1 LKYSINE
8 IANLFGLT
16 AHTLRYYDKEG
27 LLPFIDR
34 DPSGNRIFT
43 EKDLEWLTMIC
54 CLKDTGMP
62 IKEIKQYADWCAK
75 GMGTL
80 EERKDML
87 TKHRLNVVKQME
99 ALQKNLDLI
108 DSKIAVY
115 NDPVLAEQR
124 YGNFNGTP
132 S

>member
-1 LKYSINE
+1 MKYSIQE
-8 IANLFGLT
+8 VAAKFGLT

-27 LLPFIDR
+27 LLPFIGR
-34 DPSGNRIFT
+34 EPSGNRIFM
-43 EKDLEWLTMIC
+43 EKDLDWLAMIC

-75 GMGTL
+75 GMETL
-80 EERKDML
+80 EERKAML
-87 TKHRLNVVKQME
+87 ADHRLQVLKQMD
-99 ALQKNLDLI
+99 ALQQNLDLI

-124 YGNFNGTP
+124 YGNFSETK
-132 S
+132 

>member
-1 LKYSINE
+1 MKYSIHE
-8 IANLFGLT
+8 VATKFGLT

-27 LLPFIDR
+27 LLPFIGR
-34 DPSGNRIFT
+34 EPSGTRIFT
-43 EKDLEWLTMIC
+43 EKDLEWLAMIC

-75 GMGTL
+75 GMETL
-80 EERKDML
+80 EERKAML
-87 TKHRLNVVKQME
+87 ADHRLQVLQQME

-115 NDPVLAEQR
+115 NDPVLTEQR
-124 YGNFNGTP
+124 YGNIGETK
-132 S
+132 

>member
-1 LKYSINE
+1 MKFSIHE
-8 IANLFGLT
+8 VATKFGLT

-27 LLPFIDR
+27 LLPFIGR
-34 DPSGNRIFT
+34 EPSGNRIFT
-43 EKDLEWLTMIC
+43 EKDLDWLTMIC

-75 GMGTL
+75 GMETL
-80 EERKDML
+80 EERKAML
-87 TKHRLNVVKQME
+87 ADHRLQVLKQMD
-99 ALQKNLDLI
+99 ALQQNLDLI

-124 YGNFNGTP
+124 YGNFIETK
-132 S
+132 

>member
-1 LKYSINE
+1 MKYSIHE
-8 IANLFGLT
+8 VATKFGLT

-27 LLPFIDR
+27 LLPFIGR
-34 DPSGNRIFT
+34 EPSGTRIFT

-75 GMGTL
+75 GMETL
-80 EERKDML
+80 EERKAML
-87 TKHRLNVVKQME
+87 ADHRLQVLQQME

-115 NDPVLAEQR
+115 NDPVLTEQR
-124 YGNFNGTP
+124 YGNIGETK

>member
-1 LKYSINE
+1 MKYSINE
-8 IANLFGLT
+8 IARMFGLT

-27 LLPFIDR
+27 LLPFIGR
-34 DPSGNRIFT
+34 DSSGNRIFT
-43 EKDLEWLTMIC
+43 EKDLDWLAMIC

-62 IKEIKQYADWCAK
+62 IKEIKQYADWCSK
-75 GMGTL
+75 GMETL
-80 EERKDML
+80 EERKSML
-87 TKHRLNVVKQME
+87 TEHRLQVVKEIE

-115 NDPVLAEQR
+115 NDPMLAEQR
-124 YGNFNGTP
+124 YGNFSETQ

>member
-1 LKYSINE
+1 MKYSIHE
-8 IANLFGLT
+8 VASRFGLT

-27 LLPFIDR
+27 LLPFIGR
-34 DPSGNRIFT
+34 EPSGTRIFT
-43 EKDLEWLTMIC
+43 EKDLEWLSMIC

-62 IKEIKQYADWCAK
+62 IKEIKQYADWCSK
-75 GMGTL
+75 GMETL
-80 EERKDML
+80 EERKAML
-87 TKHRLNVVKQME
+87 ADHRLQVLQQME

-124 YGNFNGTP
+124 YGNIGETK
-132 S
+132 

>member
-1 LKYSINE
+1 MKYSIHE
-8 IANLFGLT
+8 VATKFGLT

-27 LLPFIDR
+27 LLPFIGR
-34 DPSGNRIFT
+34 EPSGTRIFT

-75 GMGTL
+75 GMETL
-80 EERKDML
+80 EERKAML
-87 TKHRLNVVKQME
+87 ADHRLQVLQQME

-115 NDPVLAEQR
+115 NDPVLTEQR
-124 YGNFNGTP
+124 YGNIGET
-132 S
+132 

>member
-1 LKYSINE
+1 MKYSIHE
-8 IANLFGLT
+8 VATKFGLT

-27 LLPFIDR
+27 LLPFIGR
-34 DPSGNRIFT
+34 EPSGTRIFT

-54 CLKDTGMP
+54 CLKDTGIP

-75 GMGTL
+75 GMETL
-80 EERKDML
+80 EERKAML
-87 TKHRLNVVKQME
+87 ADHRLQVLQQME

-115 NDPVLAEQR
+115 NDPVLTEQR
-124 YGNFNGTP
+124 YGNIGETK
-132 S
+132 

>member
-1 LKYSINE
+1 MKYSIHE
-8 IANLFGLT
+8 VATKFGLT
-16 AHTLRYYDKEG
+16 AYTLRYYDKEG
-27 LLPFIDR
+27 LLPFIGR
-34 DPSGNRIFT
+34 EPSGTRIFT

-75 GMGTL
+75 GMETL
-80 EERKDML
+80 EERKAML
-87 TKHRLNVVKQME
+87 ADHRLQVLQQME

-115 NDPVLAEQR
+115 NDPVLTEQR
-124 YGNFNGTP
+124 YGNIGETK
-132 S
+132 

>member
-1 LKYSINE
+1 MKYSIHE
-8 IANLFGLT
+8 VATKFGLT

-27 LLPFIDR
+27 LLPFIGR
-34 DPSGNRIFT
+34 EPSGTRIFT

-75 GMGTL
+75 GMETL
-80 EERKDML
+80 EERKAML
-87 TKHRLNVVKQME
+87 ADHRLQVLQQME

-115 NDPVLAEQR
+115 NDPVLTEQR
-124 YGNFNGTP
+124 YGNIGETK
-132 S
+132 